1 MNEISPRPPSPPP
14 AMASSMLPIS
24 LLLLLLQALLL
35 KPINAIPVDELSPRI
50 ESQFYTRA
58 KVPDFPDS
66 PTRSTNGSPVPATAT
81 ATLPNLQYPM
91 ARNSEVVIFGNA
103 TLSSPNRTFELGF
116 FSTNNESPKWYL
128 GIWYAL
134 IPVPTYVW
142 VANRGRAV
150 NNLTSSSLEITGSG
164 RLVVKESGNSI
175 VWSSTNAGIG
185 VSVELLE
192 NGNLVLLTQGGTV
205 AWQSFDYP
213 TDTWLP
219 GMNLTS
225 ERGLT
230 CWRSYIDPSPG
241 LYSLRLRPPEY
252 GEFELVFNGT
262 ASYWTTGNWTG
273 NAFANVPQMT
283 VPYIYKFHFIDP
295 FTPTASF
302 GFTESPLDGRL
313 DPPLTRFQMDPSGQ
327 LRQFTWATQTW
338 NTFWF
343 QPEKKCRVFGMCG
356 PFGVCNGE
364 TPRPCECDSGF
375 QPVDESSWNLGDYSG
390 GCRRVYN
397 EGVAC
402 GQRDDRFD
410 KVGVVRYVG
419 SYSKPYRTDFD
430 DCQDI
435 CLLLCTCIG
444 VDYDNITGMCRVY
457 NGSLSNL
464 QNLSSESGF
473 VNDFYLRVQK
483 SATRLEKKV
492 PIRVVLSASI
502 VGSIVILGFVA
513 AVVVIFIKV
522 REKKKREKEKVQ
534 LMSTFNLKVFSY
546 KELDT
551 ATRGFSD
558 KLGHGGFGAVFHG
571 ELSDSTIVAVK
582 RLDRPGGG
590 QKEFQAEV
598 CTIGNIQHVNL
609 VRLRGFCSE
618 NSHRLLVYDYM
629 PNGALSVYLRQDG
642 PNLSWD
648 VRFRIAVGMARGIA
662 YLHEECRECIIHC
675 DIKPENILL
684 DSSCTAKVSDFGLA
698 KLVVR
703 DFSRVLATMRG
714 TRGYMAPEWISGVA
728 ITTKADVYSYGMTLI
743 ELLAGRRNVEARQS
757 VGGREGASETTDSL
771 FFPPRAAQKII
782 EGNVREVIDN
792 RLGCTYNI
800 EEAKRAAMVAVWC
813 IQDAEAMRPT
823 MGMVVKMLEGLVEVT
838 VPPAPKLLQALVSG
852 ESFCGVKA
860 DSGIGLSNGSDF
872 SGYNT
877 RLSSGCSE
885 SSIVLSFSV
894 YLGLV
899 ESQARGSSP
908 QLPDV
913 NTAHMNSGGWHK
925 QAADTCLS
933 TSTIVFASF
942 FIFPSEK
949 ENKHPRL
956 RHRTDKDNIKDG
968 LTALAIVAIIAGYS
982 RPVKVTGFVTGTPE
996 ENVPVKAEASAGS
1009 SSAVLQSP
1017 TLMIDGVDDAVS
1029 SLEPAELHHAPPAFI
1044 GSSDGDYPVIHTF
1057 QDAKSICFVE
1067 TTKLWSIAGP
1077 IAFNI
1082 LCNYGVNSFTNIF
1095 VGHIGN
1101 VELSAVAISLSVIS
1115 NFSFGFLLGMA
1126 SALETLCGQA
1136 FGAGQVDM
1144 LGVYMQRSWIILF
1157 AACIAILPLY
1167 IYSAPVLKLL
1177 GQEDDIADL
1186 AGKFSIQ
1193 TIPQMFSLAIN
1204 FPTQKFL
1211 QAQSKVGV
1219 LAWIGFISLI
1229 AHIGILFLFIKVFGW
1244 GTGGAAAA
1252 YDISAWGMA
1261 LAQVVYIVGWC
1272 TDGWKGLSWLAFKEL
1287 WSFAKLS
1294 IASAVMLCLE
1304 IWYFMTIIVLTGHLD
1319 DPVIAVGSLSI
1330 CMNVNGWEGMLFIGI
1345 NAAISVRVSNE
1356 LGSAHPRAAK
1366 YSVIIT
1372 ILESLLIGMI
1382 FALVILAAK
1391 DHFAIIFTES
1401 KEMQQAV
1408 SRLAFLLSVTM
1419 LLNSVQPVISGV
1431 AVGGGWQALVAY
1443 INLFC
1448 YYIVG
1453 LPLGF
1458 LLGYRTSLRVEGIWI
1473 GMIFGTLLQTL
1484 ILLYIVYNTNWNKE
1498 VEQASERMRQWTGE
1512 ELGDPKKWSGQEN
1525 GLQTQ
1530 AI

>member
-14 AMASSMLPIS
+14 AMASSMLLIS

-35 KPINAIPVDELSPRI
+35 KPTNAIPVDELSPRI

-150 NNLTSSSLEITGSG
+150 NNLNSSSLEITGSG

-444 VDYDNITGMCRVY
+444 VDYDNITGICRVY

-534 LMSTFNLKVFSY
+534 L
-546 KELDT
+546 
-551 ATRGFSD
+551 
-558 KLGHGGFGAVFHG
+558 
-571 ELSDSTIVAVK
+571 I
-582 RLDRPGGG
+582 
-590 QKEFQAEV
+590 
-598 CTIGNIQHVNL
+598 
-609 VRLRGFCSE
+609 
-618 NSHRLLVYDYM
+618 
-629 PNGALSVYLRQDG
+629 
-642 PNLSWD
+642 
-648 VRFRIAVGMARGIA
+648 
-662 YLHEECRECIIHC
+662 
-675 DIKPENILL
+675 
-684 DSSCTAKVSDFGLA
+684 
-698 KLVVR
+698 
-703 DFSRVLATMRG
+703 
-714 TRGYMAPEWISGVA
+714 
-728 ITTKADVYSYGMTLI
+728 
-743 ELLAGRRNVEARQS
+743 
-757 VGGREGASETTDSL
+757 L

-800 EEAKRAAMVAVWC
+800 EEAERAAMVAVWC

-885 SSIVLSFSV
+885 SSI
-894 YLGLV
+894 
-899 ESQARGSSP
+899 GSSP